1 MKQKKPKLK
10 LTVGA
15 FFYNIMSPLVDDDF
29 DPTKY
34 QETVKSPVIK
44 SIGTSENAESTTVN
58 SSGIDYDTVDQNS
71 SIELEVEVV
80 AFDPT
85 DLAKLRAEKVDEKG
99 LVLSGRSTTR
109 PYFAVGVPVIK
120 KDGIVRYTW
129 YPKCKL
135 VSNTDESKTS
145 EESYSEQNETLSI
158 RAYAFNAE
166 KDFKT
171 YVDTEMDV
179 APEGLT
185 EDKFFAKPILTPQDL
200 EAALSVESLPEV

>member
-15 FFYNIMSPLVDDDF
+15 FFYNIMNQVENDDF
-29 DPTKY
+29 DPVNY
-34 QETVKSPVIK
+34 QETIKSPIIK

-58 SSGIDYDTVDQNS
+58 SSGIDYDTVDQSS

-85 DLAKLRAEKVDEKG
+85 DLAKLRAEKVDAKG
-99 LVLSGRSTTR
+99 LVLSGRSATR

-120 KDGIVRYTW
+120 KDGVVRYTW

-145 EESYSEQNETLSI
+145 EESFSEQNETLSI
-158 RAYAFNAE
+158 RAYAFNE
-166 KDFKT
+166 TKDFKT
-171 YVDTEMDV
+171 YVDTEMDI

-200 EAALSVESLPEV
+200 AVALGEAPLPEV